1 MFGGHRGC
9 TGYNCFGGS
18 NELTQIDTE
27 SGVCTRLDAGANV
40 TGIPPNPRNGMG
52 FAAWDGVL
60 YVFGGTAKDM
70 SSSVHSYVSN
80 ELHSYHIGEKAWLK
94 LDRSANVTGVEPG
107 ARRLMGFAAN
117 SASLWVAFGR
127 GNWHACSGCP
137 DSNMIGDAFRFEIG
151 TRRWS
156 ALSSVSEARFELSLA
171 ALGSMLFAFGG
182 RRSVYDSTDNGSNEM
197 LALDVGDPDNG
208 WAMLSSQGD
217 IPAARENAGLAAVGG
232 KLVLFGGRGGGYFN
246 DVHLLRPSTSTWT
259 KVTAFTGEAPSARRF
274 FGNLAVSGCSCF
286 VFGGYDGSRSDQL
299 FRFEVAP
306 EPDEDGTCQPAG
318 AATTAA
324 STRQLSTPAPATSTS
339 IGTT

>member
-1 MFGGHRGC
+1 MWSRTWALTVGVLALCTTSVSAASNVWSQISLSGDVPGSSYMHGLAADGTRLFLFGGHRGC

-117 SASLWVAFGR
+117 SASLWVTFGR

-156 ALSSVSEARFELSLA
+156 ALSSVSEARFELSLRPWDPCFSPS
-171 ALGSMLFAFGG
+171 GVVEAFMT
-182 RRSVYDSTDNGSNEM
+182 RRTTG
-197 LALDVGDPDNG
+197 P
-208 WAMLSSQGD
+208 
-217 IPAARENAGLAAVGG
+217 
-232 KLVLFGGRGGGYFN
+232 
-246 DVHLLRPSTSTWT
+246 T
-259 KVTAFTGEAPSARRF
+259 K
-274 FGNLAVSGCSCF
+274 C
-286 VFGGYDGSRSDQL
+286 
-299 FRFEVAP
+299 
-306 EPDEDGTCQPAG
+306 
-318 AATTAA
+318 
-324 STRQLSTPAPATSTS
+324 
-339 IGTT
+339 